1 MKKAVVMLVLVFALI
16 ACVPEPEDYVLEKR
30 EPSKPIEQEIQEIE
44 QAAKELAREKI
55 EAQQAEEAKA
65 AADNPAP
72 EEKKDELTVS
82 QGAAKSGTMLAL
94 YPFYFMDG
102 DAFKSNF
109 VTVVGGEAP
118 SSYVVAVANLVARTP
133 GQKPVGFSMLDADI
147 SDIASFN
154 AIVVGNACNNDV
166 IRKMFGNPTPCENA
180 PLPEGKGLIRLYES
194 ANGNLALVAAG
205 KTDIQVLSAINA
217 ISSEKLAGVSGSEIC
232 VQSQNLVPCG

>member
-1 MKKAVVMLVLVFALI
+1 MKKALVMLFLAFALV

-55 EAQQAEEAKA
+55 EAQQAAEAAKPEE
-65 AADNPAP
+65 DAP
-72 EEKKDELTVS
+72 EPERKDELIVGQT
-82 QGAAKSGTMLAL
+82 AAKSGTMLAL

-118 SSYVVAVANLVARTP
+118 SSYVVAVANLVARTQ
-133 GQKPVGFSMLDADI
+133 GTKPVGFSMLDTDI

-166 IRKMFGNPTPCENA
+166 IRKMFGNPTPCDNA
-180 PLPEGKGLIRLYES
+180 PLPEGKGLIRLYEA

-205 KTDIQVLSAINA
+205 KTEIQVLSAINA

-232 VQSQNLVPCG
+232 VQSQNLVSC

>member
-1 MKKAVVMLVLVFALI
+1 MKKALVMLFLAFALV
-16 ACVPEPEDYVLEKR
+16 ACVPEPEDYVLEER

-55 EAQQAEEAKA
+55 EAQEAEAEAAKAEEKSE
-65 AADNPAP
+65 P
-72 EEKKDELTVS
+72 EKKDELTVS

-118 SSYVVAVANLVARTP
+118 ASYVVAVSNLIARTH
-133 GQKPVGFSMLDADI
+133 GTKPTGFSMLDTDI

-166 IRKMFGNPTPCENA
+166 IRKMFGNPTPCDNA
-180 PLPEGKGLIRLYES
+180 PLPEGKGLIRLYEA

-205 KTDIQVLSAINA
+205 KTEIQVLSAINA
-217 ISSEKLAGVSGSEIC
+217 ISSEKLAGVSGGEIC
-232 VQSQNLVPCG
+232 VQSQNLVPC

>member
-1 MKKAVVMLVLVFALI
+1 MKKALVMLFLALALV
-16 ACVPEPEDYVLEKR
+16 ACVPEPEDYVLETR

-44 QAAKELAREKI
+44 ARAKELAREKI
-55 EAQQAEEAKA
+55 EAQEAAEAAKPEE
-65 AADNPAP
+65 DAP
-72 EEKKDELTVS
+72 EPEKKNELTVT

-102 DAFKSNF
+102 DKFKDNF

-118 SSYVVAVANLVARTP
+118 ASYVVAVSNLIARTH
-133 GQKPVGFSMLDADI
+133 GTKPTGFSMLDTDI

-166 IRKMFGNPTPCENA
+166 IRKMFGNPVPCDNA
-180 PLPEGKGLIRLYES
+180 PLPEGKGLIRLYEA

-205 KTDIQVLSAINA
+205 KTEIQVLSAVNA

-232 VQSQNLVPCG
+232 VQSQNLVPC